1 MSAQGRLPNATGGYS
16 ERNEG
21 ATRRL
26 AEQMI
31 TNADPGLQGLSL
43 LPRRLQ
49 QSAET
54 GDNHLFLLSGFEIPT
69 GRELAVTTGSTVVV
83 FDYI

>member
-1 MSAQGRLPNATGGYS
+1 MSLQGRLPNATGIYS
-16 ERNEG
+16 PRNEDS
-21 ATRRL
+21 TRRL

-31 TNADPGLQGLSL
+31 TNSDPGLQGLSL

-69 GRELAVTTGSTVVV
+69 GRELAITAGSTVVV
-83 FDYI
+83 FDF